1 MATSQYPDRLPLI
14 LPLIT
19 FISAGEYE
27 TRMKPAKK
35 RSNARIVLASRSPRR
50 RDILDSLGIDYS
62 VVDVTVDERPRR
74 GEAPTPLARR
84 LALAKALAARR
95 TDPVS
100 MILAADTVVACGRV
114 ALGKPRD
121 HRDAQR
127 MLEMLSGRWHDVVT
141 AVAWLEPDQKPRVAH
156 ARTRVRFS
164 ELSPEEIATYLQS
177 NEPWDKAGGYAL
189 QGAAAWFVSEI
200 RGSVSNV
207 IGLPVETLRALWRG
221 HSSPSPH
228 LGSESRR

>member
-1 MATSQYPDRLPLI
+1 M
-14 LPLIT
+14 
-19 FISAGEYE
+19 
-27 TRMKPAKK
+27 
-35 RSNARIVLASRSPRR
+35 
-50 RDILDSLGIDYS
+50 DSLGIDYR
-62 VVDVTVDERPRR
+62 VVDVNVNERPRR

-84 LALAKALAARR
+84 LALAKALAAQRAH
-95 TDPVS
+95 PVS
-100 MILAADTVVACGRV
+100 MILAADTVVACGRN

-141 AVAWLEPDQKPRVAH
+141 AIAWLEPDQKPKVAH

-164 ELSPEEIATYLQS
+164 ELSAEEIATYLQS

-189 QGAAAWFVSEI
+189 QGAAGWFVAEI

-207 IGLPVETLRALWRG
+207 IGLPIEMLRSLWRRN
-221 HSSPSPH
+221 SSLSPR
-228 LGSESRR
+228 LGSEARR